1 MTIEYTDDDLK
12 DRLFKLYGPMIGGA
26 ELRKILGYNAA
37 NTFNRAKR
45 LNLISVH
52 IFNLPM
58 RRGSFALTSDIAEW
72 LNKVSRK
79 EVK

>member
-1 MTIEYTDDDLK
+1 MTIGYTDDDLK

-26 ELRKILGYNAA
+26 ELRKILGYKAA

-45 LNLISVH
+45 MNLISVH

-58 RRGSFALTSDIAEW
+58 RRGSFALTSDIAVW
-72 LNKVSRK
+72 LEEVGKK
-79 EVK
+79 EVE